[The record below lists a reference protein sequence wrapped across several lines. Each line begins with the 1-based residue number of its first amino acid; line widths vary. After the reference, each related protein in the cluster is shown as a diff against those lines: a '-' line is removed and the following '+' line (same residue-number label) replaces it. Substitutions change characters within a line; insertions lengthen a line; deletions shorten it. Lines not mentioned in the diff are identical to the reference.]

1 MPDAAHDAGD
11 MDRWSE
17 ELRGPVPQLDVE
29 AGFDVLDDFERFNQR
44 NDIYS
49 RSFWDSRVRS
59 KRTEVFYD
67 TYRRPLKHFRNVDG
81 FQQRDYS
88 FRNAAWHVPD
98 VFAELKESADRREG
112 FLDEYS
118 ALRDGADES
127 IPVESPAEMASE
139 IKRVARAFGA
149 DLVGVTST
157 DERWTYTHK
166 YSAQT
171 QGTKPNDVLS
181 DLDNVIV
188 VATAMDYDLV
198 KTVPSA
204 LSGAATGLGYTHDV
218 ATVLALAQ
226 YIRNLG
232 YRAVPSLNDT
242 ALAIPYA
249 LKAGLGEYGRHGLL
263 ITKEYGPRVRL
274 GKVFTDLPL
283 AHDGP
288 TRFGV
293 REFCEICRRCTDAC
307 PPKAIAGGAPSAET
321 YNVSNIKGVRKWS
334 VDAERCFSFWAG
346 QNSDCSICI
355 RVCPYNKDY
364 TRFVHRLGRMLAGTS
379 LRRLM
384 LKLDVRLGYG
394 RRMKAGWW
402 WRGSQGA

>member
-1 MPDAAHDAGD
+1 MTDIRPEAVEV
-11 MDRWSE
+11 DRWSE

-49 RSFWDSRVRS
+49 RSFWDPTVRS
-59 KRTEVFYD
+59 KRTEVFYE

-81 FQQRDYS
+81 FRQRDYS
-88 FRNAAWHVPD
+88 FRNASWHVPD
-98 VFAELKESADRREG
+98 VFAERKEAEDRREG
-112 FLDEYS
+112 FLDEYT
-118 ALRDGADES
+118 ALRDGAKES
-127 IPVESPAEMASE
+127 IAVESPADMASE
-139 IKRVARAFGA
+139 IKGVARAFGA
-149 DLVGVTST
+149 NLVGVTST
-157 DERWTYTHK
+157 DHRWTYTHK

-171 QGTKPNDVLS
+171 QGIKPNDVLS
-181 DLDNVIV
+181 GLDNVVV

-198 KTVPSA
+198 QTVPSA

-218 ATVLALAQ
+218 STVLALAQ

-263 ITKEYGPRVRL
+263 ITKAYGPRVRL

-283 AHDGP
+283 THDRP
-288 TRFGV
+288 QRFGV
-293 REFCEICRRCTDAC
+293 REFCEICRRCTNAC
-307 PPKAIAGGAPSAET
+307 PPKAIAGGAPSTET
-321 YNVSNIKGVRKWS
+321 YNVSNIKGIRKWS

-364 TRFVHRLGRMLAGTS
+364 TRLVHRLGRFLAGTP
-379 LRRLM
+379 LRGLM

-394 RRMKAGWW
+394 GRKKAGWW
-402 WRGSQGA
+402 WKKSRGD